1 MINLSY
7 LRWWPV
13 VTLKYGYIWIPY
25 IEMYSHFVQKQVA
38 IVIVSNHYDF
48 SHTYSCQAV
57 ADKLLARYDLSMI
70 SMLNKQDK
78 KTFLSVCTCLT
89 AGSVCDAVFTGLPAR
104 WAIKTKHSGTMSASQ
119 NARH

>member
-1 MINLSY
+1 
-7 LRWWPV
+7 
-13 VTLKYGYIWIPY
+13 
-25 IEMYSHFVQKQVA
+25 MYSHFVQKQVE

-104 WAIKTKHSGTMSASQ
+104 WAIKQNTVGQCQPHRMQDTNKSIVCTGRRSAISSISMSSDL
-119 NARH
+119 